1 MGMSARGIFGARGPY
16 RDTTLDSLHLLGHAE
31 EISMAKIIFLATAAL
46 ALSLSAA
53 FGGPLPL
60 LSGEYVVNYNE
71 VCQANS
77 NNSDPGKISAQTL
90 GGNFDSK
97 SHTVSF
103 VGNSVDGA
111 LVVWN
116 NGTSGLSQSAVSV
129 TWPYSNDGNTIK
141 INGVVYNAF
150 YGPTKSRNGLVYS
163 AVFSGISS
171 PGCAASATMIR
182 R

>member
-1 MGMSARGIFGARGPY
+1 MS
-16 RDTTLDSLHLLGHAE
+16 
-31 EISMAKIIFLATAAL
+31 KIIFLATGAL

-60 LSGEYVVNYNE
+60 LSGQYVVSYNE
-71 VCQANS
+71 VCQANAS
-77 NNSDPGKISAQTL
+77 NNDPGKISTQTL
-90 GGNFDSK
+90 GANFDSK
-97 SHTVSF
+97 AGTVF
-103 VGNSVDGA
+103 LVGNSVDGA
-111 LVVWN
+111 LVVWK
-116 NGTSGLSQSAVSV
+116 NGTSGLSQNAVSV
-129 TWPYSNDGNTIK
+129 TWPYSNDGITIT

-163 AVFSGISS
+163 AVFGGISS